1 MRLVLINEHAAHVR
15 RKPGLLADVQRLCQ
29 DGWAEVRVSTSSDEA
44 VAMLNVL
51 VSGSRLTEIFVLGG
65 DGTFRIIL
73 DWVLGLPARK
83 RPALTPIGG
92 GQFCYVARFAGYAN
106 TPLENLKKIRAE
118 GDRRKRCLWQP
129 LRIENMTTETY
140 THAALLADGVVAQF
154 VELYVENG
162 KGGLFATVW
171 QILSVIV
178 RAILGDTGAFRHAHG
193 EMHADAREIPSPRAA
208 SVLSA
213 IPSPMPYSRP
223 FHGQCR
229 MDEFHLLV
237 WWNTLPRLAAAVP
250 FIWFGSMSPWGRNTS
265 LNTPVR
271 MVTLVHNSE
280 CLSLDGDPYPVAR
293 GDKLRVVSG
302 DAVFIY
308 VF

>member
-1 MRLVLINEHAAHVR
+1 MRLILINQHAAHVR
-15 RKPGLLADVQRLCQ
+15 RNPELLAEVQRLCQ
-29 DGWAEVRVSTSSDEA
+29 DDWAKVLVSTSSDEA
-44 VAMLNVL
+44 VTMLNAL
-51 VSGSRLTEIFVLGG
+51 VPERRLTEILVLGG

-73 DWVLGLPARK
+73 DWVLGLPVAK

-92 GQFCYVARFAGYAN
+92 GQFCYVARFAGYKNA
-106 TPLENLKKIRAE
+106 PVENLKKIHVE
-118 GDRRKRCLWQP
+118 GDRRRRRMWCP
-129 LRIENMTTETY
+129 LRIENMTAQTR

-193 EMHADAREIPSPRAA
+193 EMCADAQAIPSPRAA

-223 FHGQCR
+223 FHGECQI
-229 MDEFHLLV
+229 DEFHLLV

-250 FIWFGSMSPWGRNTS
+250 FIWFGSMSPWGRRTS
-265 LNTPVR
+265 YNAPVR

-293 GDKLRVVSG
+293 GDKLHVVSG
-302 DAVFIY
+302 DPIFIY